1 MQTITTH
8 IKCLLASGTGLVSS
22 VDRWSVNDGPDE
34 RALTALE
41 ARDFGSLKRLIPE
54 PADGRLQLRE
64 DLGAAL
70 AHLREVRDK
79 YWDHGW
85 RREHRGYGRYPENE
99 LWDAVEGYLDLL
111 DAASSSDQDA

>member
-1 MQTITTH
+1 VRIW
-8 IKCLLASGTGLVSS
+8 S
-22 VDRWSVNDGPDE
+22 VDDGPDE

-54 PADGRLQLRE
+54 PADERLQLRE

-85 RREHRGYGRYPENE
+85 RREHRGYGRHPEND
-99 LWDAVEGYLDLL
+99 LWEAVEGYLDLL
-111 DAASSSDQDA
+111 DASRSGDPGA